1 MLKKYNAV
9 SLHKKKNSVTAVTR
23 RLLWPLSRNVQNEFS
38 VIVIGLEFHDH
49 TEMQTLQTKYNLA
62 HQEDVIGMNTF

>member
-1 MLKKYNAV
+1 MFKKIQCGIFAQ
-9 SLHKKKNSVTAVTR
+9 KKNSVTAVTR

-62 HQEDVIGMNTF
+62 HREDVVGMNTF